1 MRIRWIAALA
11 AMFLATDAV
20 QAEAPK
26 GQPTVEVRLRSVN
39 DLLDKAEYVGGLI
52 GQEEAIKGVRGI
64 VKQLSADGKGLEGID
79 TKKPFGLTATLTGD
93 VVSSPLTI
101 MIPIADQDR
110 FLKLLKERLDVTPEK
125 AADGTL
131 KAAVPVIN
139 EVYLRFANDYVYIGR
154 SVKDLDAK
162 TLPTPKAFFAK
173 DDGAVGSVLVR
184 FDSIPAE
191 LKTFVI
197 GQLELGIA
205 EQRKKNGEK
214 ESAAQK
220 AILDWVGENT
230 TSAITSLIDN
240 AKELQLR
247 VFIDEKA
254 DDLSAEIT
262 LTSKTGTVLA
272 KNIANLAGRT
282 SLPAAIIGTGK
293 DSVARLTAK
302 AGLPDGVKKDLG
314 KVVDAAITEIVKDLP
329 DEQKPIIERVL
340 KTLAPTLKAGEVDF
354 AVALNGPNSKG
365 AHTLIGAVGVKGGKD
380 IEKLIKDLVKDFG
393 PFLGDAAK
401 FQFDVETVGSFKVH
415 TITVAAMPPEVEK
428 LFGSNKIWLA
438 TSEDHIAFSIESDGT
453 SLKAGLKAQP
463 AAASVLTVDVAFAK
477 LIPLIGKD
485 LKPDEVKAMLKDAF
499 GDGSP
504 VGKDTLSITVTG
516 GDQLTVKGKLKGKGL
531 RLLTTLDQ
539 FKVK

>member
-1 MRIRWIAALA
+1 MRIRWIAALT
-11 AMFLATDAV
+11 AMFLATGAV
-20 QAEAPK
+20 HAEAPK
-26 GQPTVEVRLRSVN
+26 GAPTVEVRLRSVN

-79 TKKPFGLTATLTGD
+79 TKRPFGLTATLTGD

-125 AADGTL
+125 AAEGTL

-184 FDSIPAE
+184 FESIPAE

-262 LTSKTGTVLA
+262 LTSKTGSVLS
-272 KNIANLAGRT
+272 KNIAGLAGRT
-282 SLPAAIIGTGK
+282 SLPAAIIGSGK
-293 DSVARLTAK
+293 DSVARLAAK

-340 KTLAPTLKAGEVDF
+340 KTLAPTLKAGELDV
-354 AVALNGPNSKG
+354 AVALNGPNNKG
-365 AHTLIGAVGVKGGKD
+365 HHTLIGAVGVKGGKD
-380 IEKLIKDLVKDFG
+380 IEKLVKDFAKDFG
-393 PFLGDAAK
+393 PLLGDAVK
-401 FQFDVETVGSFKVH
+401 FEFDVETVGSFKLH
-415 TITVAAMPPEVEK
+415 SILIRDLPPEVEK
-428 LFGSNKIWLA
+428 LFGNSKVWLA
-438 TSEDHIAFSIESDGT
+438 TSEDHIAFSVEPDGT
-453 SLKAGLKAQP
+453 ALKAGLKATP
-463 AAASVLTVDVAFAK
+463 VAASVLTVDVAFAK
-477 LIPLIGKD
+477 LVPLVGQN

-504 VGKDTLSITVTG
+504 AGKDTLSITVTG
-516 GDQLTVKGKLKGKGL
+516 GDQLTVKGKLKGKGI
-531 RLLTTLDQ
+531 RLLATLDQ
-539 FKVK
+539 FKAK